1 MKEKTVILKVNESD
15 VDEAHFIIAG
25 ICAVM
30 METCEMTEKQVASK
44 LRNQYFATKKVLE
57 MVVEKGAACVCDKGK
72 NEVANDIVSIMMGIN
87 LTAEELGYHIDDE
100 RVQAV
105 HQKKWSA

>member
-15 VDEAHFIIAG
+15 ADEAHFIIAG

-30 METCEMTEKQVASK
+30 MDSVGLSEKQVASK

-57 MVVEKGAACVCDKGK
+57 IVVEKGVSCGKRK
-72 NEVANDIVSIMMGIN
+72 NEVANDIASVLLGIKRS
-87 LTAEELGYHIDDE
+87 AEELGYQIDDE
-100 RVQAV
+100 RVQEI
-105 HQKKWSA
+105 HQKEWDA